1 MVVIKFIYIKG
12 RPRMNWDADD
22 LGPPPR
28 GPRDRDYHMPREY
41 ADVGFFDGDKLH
53 PVSAGPA
60 DIDRHRVHNSKF
72 EMRTR
77 PEYAGDWP
85 ALCTFSVDDRGDL
98 IQQQSKNGFPSTA
111 HFKKPW
117 GFVLGQETRSASI
130 DRQGAYGYEPLSHR
144 NPAGR
149 CRDWWTIKVVA
160 SGRNLYKLHDMYSM
174 RTHVLWSA
182 PTIAASSAT
191 IEAFAQWAQSCGFET
206 ICDF

>member
-1 MVVIKFIYIKG
+1 
-12 RPRMNWDADD
+12 MNWDADD

-28 GPRDRDYHMPREY
+28 GPTDRNYYMPREY
-41 ADVGFFDGDKLH
+41 DDVGFFDGDNLH
-53 PVSAGPA
+53 GVSAGPA
-60 DIDRHRVHNSKF
+60 QYIDRHRVHSHERVF
-72 EMRTR
+72 ELRTR

-98 IQQQSKNGFPSTA
+98 SQQQSKNGFPTTA

-117 GFVLGQETRSASI
+117 GFVLGQETRSEQS
-130 DRQGAYGYEPLSHR
+130 AYSVEPLSHR

-149 CRDWWTIKVVA
+149 CRDWWTIKVLA
-160 SGRNLYKLHDMYSM
+160 SGRNLHDMYSM

-182 PTIAASSAT
+182 PTVAASSAT
-191 IEAFAQWAQSCGFET
+191 IEAFAQWARSRGFET